1 MKNCLS
7 IIFAL
12 NLLMIAPA
20 QASERGLAA
29 KSRALFEVISAIEA
43 ARYDLPVSYEVRESE
58 LPLKPENCKEVDAVD
73 VVLAFEDMVSSF
85 QEVFPD
91 DELPYEQAI
100 SDFSDMVGNNVYVR
114 CEASNSDMRDNMKVI
129 SFKSV
134 DSSFKV
140 SFLHHQYK

>member
-58 LPLKPENCKEVDAVD
+58 LPLKPEKGVRYSTAK
-73 VVLAFEDMVSSF
+73 AFHR
-85 QEVFPD
+85 
-91 DELPYEQAI
+91 I
-100 SDFSDMVGNNVYVR
+100 SP
-114 CEASNSDMRDNMKVI
+114 EMK
-129 SFKSV
+129 
-134 DSSFKV
+134 
-140 SFLHHQYK
+140 